1 MGAFL
6 LVGPSGVGKTET
18 VLQIADLLYGGRQ
31 YLTTINMSEF
41 QEKHTV
47 SRLIGS
53 PPGYVGYGEGGVLT
67 EAIRQKPYSVV
78 LLDEVEKAHPD
89 VLNLFY
95 QAFDKGEL
103 ADGEGRIID
112 CKNIV
117 FFLTSNLGYQ
127 TIVDHADEPALLN
140 ERLYPELSAF
150 FKPALLAR
158 MEVVP
163 YLSLGMETLQII
175 IHGKLN
181 RLDTLLRQRFSAD
194 VVIEPEVIDE
204 ILLRA
209 TRAENGARMLE
220 SIIDGALLPPVS
232 LLLLQKVAAGT
243 AISHIRIAVEGNVFT
258 AQVEG
263 AI

>member
-1 MGAFL
+1 
-6 LVGPSGVGKTET
+6 
-18 VLQIADLLYGGRQ
+18 
-31 YLTTINMSEF
+31 
-41 QEKHTV
+41 
-47 SRLIGS
+47 
-53 PPGYVGYGEGGVLT
+53 
-67 EAIRQKPYSVV
+67 
-78 LLDEVEKAHPD
+78 

-127 TIVDHADEPALLN
+127 TIVDNAENPALLN
-140 ERLYPELSAF
+140 EQLYPELAEF

-158 MEVVP
+158 MEVIP
-163 YLSLGMETLQII
+163 YLPLGKGTLQTI

-181 RLDTLLRQRFSAD
+181 RLDTLLRQRFNAD

-204 ILLRA
+204 ILQRA

-232 LLLLQKVAAGT
+232 LLLLQKMAASV

-258 AQVEG
+258 AQVEE
-263 AI
+263 AT